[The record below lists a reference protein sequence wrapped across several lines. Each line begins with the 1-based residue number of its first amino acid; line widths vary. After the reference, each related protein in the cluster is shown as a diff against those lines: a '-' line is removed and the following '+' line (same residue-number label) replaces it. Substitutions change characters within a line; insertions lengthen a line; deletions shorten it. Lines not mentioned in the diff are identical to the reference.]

1 MKKLHFL
8 RTATLMAALTLSL
21 SFLWAQTQYGEI
33 RGKIFDKASGAP
45 LEFANIVIL
54 QNGIQKGGATSDMK
68 GNFVIKPVP
77 PGTYDMHATYVGYK
91 DKLIKNVVVYSG
103 KVTFQ
108 DLPMAAGIELEEVE
122 VVEYSKP
129 LIEQDNNT
137 TGGALTAKEIRKAP
151 TRSVNTLVG
160 LAAGVQSDGGT
171 PVIKGQRSNGTIYYV
186 DGVKVRGLLGV
197 PQNAIEQLTV
207 ITGGVPAQ
215 YGDAL
220 GGIISI
226 VTKGPSER
234 FYGSLE
240 AISSQ
245 VTDPYGY
252 NTVEGNISGPILKR
266 YAGTDSEMTSLGF
279 FVAGTYTY
287 LKDNDPS
294 AIGIWKIKDDVL
306 ADLEADPV
314 RPNPN
319 GGGFVSAANFV
330 RKEDMEHVKTRPNTN
345 QLSYQISPKIEW
357 QPIRGFNVVLGG
369 QVGFRNIPNDF
380 YSYSLFNY
388 KNYPRTIYNTYRG
401 YARISQRFMGA
412 EEGGLLRN
420 VYYSIQ
426 ADYNKLYNYRQ
437 RPKLGTNFFTYGH
450 YGKFE
455 RYEAPFYV
463 QGQDSVDGQL
473 KNAWLLIGYID
484 TLVTFTPS
492 DYNPVAANYTK
503 GFFARKEK
511 LGEKVFNLQ
520 QIRAE
525 GGLVN
530 GEAPSLVY
538 SLWRD
543 VGTPYSWYVKYEED
557 QVRVTASAS
566 ADVGMHAVSF
576 GVEYEQQTQRSYALN
591 AASLWPLMEQLM
603 NRHITELDKN
613 QRQPV
618 YDENGVFLDTVN
630 YPRLIGPNQT
640 TFDKN
645 FRAFLKNN
653 GYTDVYGR
661 PITDRSFVN
670 VHRYDPS
677 VYQLD
682 FFSADELLQNSRVF
696 YYGFDYLG
704 RKLTQTP
711 SLNDFLQDS
720 TRRLIAPFNPIYMA
734 GYIQDKIVLKE
745 KGLIFRLGLRV
756 DRFDANQ
763 PVLKDP
769 YVLYPTYT
777 AGEVTQIN
785 GQPVQHPASVGSD
798 YVVYVDKPKNPTRI
812 LGYRKGDEWYDAN
825 GTRLADPGVLAAQTA
840 TGKIAP
846 YLKNPDKEEV
856 TAESFKDYEPQ
867 VNIQPRIAFSFPI
880 SEDATFFANY
890 DVLTQ
895 RPRDGVHATID
906 EFYYLRERPIGT
918 VNNPALKPERRINYE
933 IGFKQRLSKNSAL
946 TLTAYY
952 GEVRDMVQITRVNY
966 AYPVSYTTY
975 GNLDFATVKGMTFT
989 YDLRR
994 TMALPVQA
1002 QLSYTLQFAEGT
1014 GSNANTAARLI
1025 DLGQPNLRV
1034 PFPLDFD
1041 RRHVINLMLDYR
1053 YGLGPAYTGPV
1064 TKSGRKI
1071 LEGTGVNFIVSAKS
1085 GTPYSKQL
1093 NVTQAVALGV
1103 RQDPVL
1109 KGSVNGARK
1118 PWQFNVDMR
1127 VDRDIPLVFGKK
1139 KEGAARRPAGLN
1151 LYVWVQN
1158 LLNTK
1163 NIISVYRYTGRP
1175 DDDGWLASQEG
1186 MRRAQTQYDPQAYID
1201 QYSIKVNNPDN
1212 YSNPRLVRLGLIFN
1226 F

>member
-1 MKKLHFL
+1 MKKLHFF
-8 RTATLMAALTLSL
+8 R
-21 SFLWAQTQYGEI
+21 SFVLVAVVFLGVASSWAQTQYGEI
-33 RGKIFDKASGAP
+33 RGKIIDKATGAP

-68 GNFVIKPVP
+68 GNFIIKPVP
-77 PGTYDMHATYVGYK
+77 PGTYDLHATYVGYK
-91 DKLIKNVVVYSG
+91 DKLIKNVLVYSG

-108 DLPMAAGIELEEVE
+108 DIAMSAGIQLEEVE
-122 VVEYSKP
+122 VVEYSRP

-160 LAAGVQSDGGT
+160 LAAGVMSDGGT

-245 VTDPYGY
+245 LTDPYGY

-279 FVAGTYTY
+279 FVAGTYTH

-294 AIGIWKIKDDVL
+294 AIGIWKVKDDVL

-314 RPNPN
+314 RPNPH
-319 GGGFVSAANFV
+319 GGGYVSAANFV
-330 RKEDMEHVKTRPNTN
+330 RLEDMEHVKTRPNT
-345 QLSYQISPKIEW
+345 QQTSYQISPKLEW
-357 QPIRGFNVVLGG
+357 QPMRGFNVVLGG
-369 QVGFRNIPNDF
+369 QVGFRDIPNAF

-388 KNYPRTIYNTYRG
+388 KNYPRTVYNTYRG
-401 YARISQRFMGA
+401 YARISQRFLG
-412 EEGGLLRN
+412 GGDGLLKN

-426 ADYNKLYNYRQ
+426 GDYSKLFNYRQ
-437 RPKLGTNFFTYGH
+437 RPQLGTNYFQYGH

-463 QGQDSVDGQL
+463 QGLDSVDGQL
-473 KNAWLLIGYID
+473 RQAWLLVGYID

-503 GFFARKEK
+503 GFFERKKK
-511 LGEKVFNLQ
+511 LGEQVFSLQ

-525 GGLVN
+525 GGLIN
-530 GEAPSLVY
+530 GETPSLVY

-543 VGTPYSWYVKYEED
+543 VGVPYPWYTKYEED
-557 QVRVTASAS
+557 QTRLTMSAS
-566 ADVGMHAVSF
+566 ADVGIHAVSF
-576 GVEYEQQTQRSYALN
+576 GVEYEQRVSRSYSLN
-591 AASLWPLMEQLM
+591 AASLWRLMEQLM
-603 NRHITELDKN
+603 NRHLTQLDKT

-618 YDENGVFLDTVN
+618 YDSNGVFLDTVN

-645 FRAFLKNN
+645 FRNFLIQN

-661 PITDRSFVN
+661 PINERSYVN
-670 VHRYDPS
+670 VHRYSPD
-677 VYQLD
+677 VYRLD
-682 FFSADELLQNSRVF
+682 FFSADELLKNTRVF

-704 RKLTQTP
+704 RKLTKTP
-711 SLNDFLQDS
+711 SLDDFLKDS

-769 YVLYPTYT
+769 YVLYPAYT

-785 GQPVQHPASVGSD
+785 GQAVQHPASIGSD
-798 YVVYVDKPKNPTRI
+798 YVVYVDNPQNPTRI
-812 LGYRKGDEWYDAN
+812 LGYRKGDVWYDAN
-825 GTRLADPGVLAAQTA
+825 GTRLADPGVLATQTA

-846 YLKNPDKEEV
+846 YLKDPQNEEL
-856 TAESFKDYEPQ
+856 TSASFKDYEPQ

-895 RPRDGVHATID
+895 RPRDGIHTTID
-906 EFYYLRERPIGT
+906 EFFYMQERST
-918 VNNPALKPERRINYE
+918 WTLNNPALKPERRINYE

-952 GEVRDMVQITRVNY
+952 GEVRDMVQITQINY
-966 AYPVSYTTY
+966 AYPRSYTTY
-975 GNLDFATVKGMTFT
+975 GNLDFATIKGMTFT

-994 TMALPVQA
+994 TRALPVQA

-1014 GSNANTAARLI
+1014 GSNANTARTLI

-1053 YGLGPAYTGPV
+1053 YGMGPAYTGPV
-1064 TKSGRKI
+1064 TKNGRKI
-1071 LEGTGVNFIVSAKS
+1071 LQGTGVNFILTARS

-1109 KGSVNGARK
+1109 KGSVNGARR

-1127 VDRDIPLVFGKK
+1127 LDRDLPLVFGKK
-1139 KEGAARRPAGLN
+1139 KEGQAGHPASLN
-1151 LYVWVQN
+1151 LYLWVQN
-1158 LLNTK
+1158 VLNTK
-1163 NIISVYRYTGRP
+1163 NIVSVYRYTGRP
-1175 DDDGWLASQEG
+1175 DDDGWLESSEG
-1186 MRRAQTQYDPQAYID
+1186 LRTIRSQYDPQAYID
-1201 QYSIKVNNPDN
+1201 QYRIKVNSPNN
-1212 YSNPRLVRLGLIFN
+1212 YSNPRLVRLGLVFN